1 MLITLDFETYY
12 DDDYTLKK
20 LSTSAYVRDPRF
32 EAISCSIKKGKNKPF
47 CYFGHEKIAQAF
59 ENIDWTKA
67 VLLAHHTQFD
77 GLILQHHF
85 GKSPAKRACTLSM
98 ARAVHPKSERADLA
112 TVAIHYG
119 VTNKLTMPDF
129 KGKHLADLTKAE
141 IKQITAYNNADVQ
154 GCYEIYEKMLADGF
168 PLSELDLVDIT
179 VKMFT
184 EPVLLVDLWRAKKEL
199 KREIEAK
206 RKAIEAV
213 DIVPDADDIKKAKKN
228 MRDAGILKAFDEDII
243 HAGKEVVLASSP
255 KFVMALESLGVTI
268 PMKPSPTVPGK
279 HIPAVAKTDEEL
291 QALLLHSDPRVSALV
306 EGRLAAK
313 STIGESR
320 AARLIDYGS
329 DGKKLPIYLNYA
341 GAHTFRWSGG
351 DKLNP
356 QNFKQK
362 AKVGGALREC
372 IMAPPGYQL
381 VVVDAAQI
389 EARVVAWLAD
399 EEVILDAFRKKRD
412 IYSEFA
418 TVAYSRPVTKADK
431 EERFVGKTCI
441 LGLGFGMG
449 APKLQYTVLTQSINQ
464 GLDPVRLPLE
474 VCFGLVNKYRA
485 MYPKIK
491 ELWDILN
498 NHAIAAML
506 PQAMMPFT
514 LKCLKFERGGCKLP
528 SGLTLLYPQLQA
540 NIIRANRSFV
550 GGTERVQ
557 DASYMSAHARSKIYG
572 GLLAENVVQALARII
587 VADIMREVA
596 KRFRVVMMTHDE
608 IVFLVKGGKKE
619 AQAALDWAIGLMS
632 EPPEWAPNLPLSAEG
647 GYDVRYSK

>member
-12 DDDYTLKK
+12 DMDYTLKK
-20 LSTSAYVRDPRF
+20 MSTSAYVRDQRF

-47 CYFGHEKIAQAF
+47 CYFGYEKIKEALD
-59 ENIDWTKA
+59 NIDWTKA
-67 VLLAHHTQFD
+67 VLLAHHTHFD
-77 GLILQHHF
+77 GLILSHHF

-98 ARAVHPKSERADLA
+98 ARAVHPKSEKADLG
-112 TVAIHYG
+112 TVAIHYE
-119 VTNKLTMPDF
+119 VTNKREMPDF
-129 KGKHLADLTKAE
+129 KGKHFKDLTKAE
-141 IKQITAYNNADVQ
+141 IKAIGLYNNDDVQ
-154 GCYEIYEKMLADGF
+154 GCYEIYEKMLANGF
-168 PLSELDLVDIT
+168 PLNELDLIDIT

-184 EPVLLVDLWRAKKEL
+184 EPVLMVDLRRAKKEL

-206 RKAIEAV
+206 RVAIESAN
-213 DIVPDADDIKKAKKN
+213 ITPDADDIKKAKQN
-228 MRDAGILKAFDEDII
+228 MREAGIREAYDDQIAYE
-243 HAGKEVVLASSP
+243 GKKVVLASGP
-255 KFVMALESLGVTI
+255 KFVKALEALGVDV
-268 PMKPSPTVPGK
+268 PMKVSPTVAGK
-279 HIPAVAKTDEEL
+279 MIPAVAKTDEEL
-291 QALLLHSDPRVSALV
+291 QALLLHPDARVAALV

-372 IMAPPGYQL
+372 IMAPPGHQL

-399 EEVILDAFRKKRD
+399 EEIILDAFRQKRD

-418 TVAYSRPVTKADK
+418 TIAYSRPVTKADK

-474 VCFGLVNKYRA
+474 VCYGLVNKYRA
-485 MYPKIK
+485 MYQKIVK
-491 ELWDILN
+491 LWALLN
-498 NHAIAAML
+498 DNAIAAML
-506 PQAMMPFT
+506 PNVISEYD
-514 LKCLKFERGGCKLP
+514 LKCLEFHNGGCALP
-528 SGLTLLYPQLQA
+528 SGLTLLYPDLKA
-540 NIIRANRSFV
+540 NLVSVDRMR
-550 GGTERVQ
+550 GGGQRIQ
-557 DASYMSAHARSKIYG
+557 DASYQQAHARSKIYG

-587 VADIMREVA
+587 VADVMREVA
-596 KRFRVVMMTHDE
+596 KLYRVVMMTHDE
-608 IVFLVKGGKKE
+608 IVFLVPGGAKE
-619 AQAALDWAIGLMS
+619 AKKALDWVIGLMS
-632 EPPEWAPNLPLSAEG
+632 TSPYWAPNLPLSAEG
-647 GYDVRYSK
+647 GYDIRYSK

>member
-1 MLITLDFETYY
+1 MLLTLDFETYY

-20 LSTSAYVRDPRF
+20 MSTSAYVRDPRF
-32 EAISCSIKKGKNKPF
+32 DVISCSIKKGKNKPF
-47 CYFGHEKIAQAF
+47 CYFGHEKIKQALD
-59 ENIDWTKA
+59 NIDWTKV

-77 GLILQHHF
+77 GLILSHHF

-112 TVAIHYG
+112 TVAVHYG

-129 KGKHLADLTKAE
+129 KGKHFSDLTKQE
-141 IKQITAYNNADVQ
+141 IKEITAYNNADVQ
-154 GCYEIYEKMLADGF
+154 GCYEIYEKMLANGF

-179 VKMFT
+179 IKMFT
-184 EPVLLVDLWRAKKEL
+184 EPVLLVDLKRAKKEL
-199 KREIEAK
+199 KREQDAK
-206 RKAIEAV
+206 FAAIEAV
-213 DIVPDADDIKKAKKN
+213 DLVPDAADVKKAVKEGATEKTKVHEAKK
-228 MRDAGILKAFDEDII
+228 I
-243 HAGKEVVLASSP
+243 VLASSP
-255 KFVMALESLGVTI
+255 KFVKALESLGVTV
-268 PMKPSPTVPGK
+268 PMKPSPSVLGK
-279 HIPAVAKTDEEL
+279 QIPAVAKTDEEL
-291 QALLLHSDPRVSALV
+291 QALLLHPDPKVSALV

-372 IMAPPGYQL
+372 ILAPPGYQL

-389 EARVVAWLAD
+389 EARVVAWLAG
-399 EEVILDAFRKKRD
+399 EESILDAFRNKRD

-418 TVAYSRPVTKADK
+418 TVAYMRPISKADK
-431 EERFVGKTCI
+431 EERFVGKTCV

-485 MYPKIK
+485 MYAKIK
-491 ELWDILN
+491 ELWALLN
-498 NHAIAAML
+498 DQAIAAML
-506 PQAMMPFT
+506 PKAMVPFD
-514 LKCLKFERGGCKLP
+514 LKCLKFSPGGCKLP

-540 NIIRANRSFV
+540 NLVRTNRMFV

-557 DASYMSAHARSKIYG
+557 DASYLSAHSRSKIYG

-587 VADIMREVA
+587 VADVMREVA
-596 KRFRVVMMTHDE
+596 KHYRVVMMTHDE
-608 IVFLVKGGKKE
+608 IVFLVPGGKKE
-619 AQAALDWAIGLMS
+619 AKAALDWCIGLMS
-632 EPPEWAPNLPLSAEG
+632 TSPEWAPNLPLSAEG